1 MLEGILADRIL
12 YTSGGVA
19 FFTLLAFFPAVAT
32 IVSLYGLV
40 TDVSTIREHLTL
52 LESIL
57 PDGAIKLIGDQMAHI
72 AGQRGTL
79 SSVFFIVALWSANSG
94 VAALFDA
101 FNVIYKEKERRSSCV
116 FMGRRSCSRLD
127 GSHSCSRPSAP

>member
-1 MLEGILADRIL
+1 M
-12 YTSGGVA
+12 
-19 FFTLLAFFPAVAT
+19 
-32 IVSLYGLV
+32 